1 MPLSQ
6 VKCKNAKPKPRTYRL
21 FDEKGLYL
29 EVTPKG
35 QKWWR
40 FKYRFNGKEKRISL
54 GVFPEIGLKEA
65 RDSRDDARQQLRNN
79 VDPSAI
85 RKARKLSNARAN
97 DNSFEIL
104 AREWHAKQ
112 SSVWSKSYADD
123 VLQRLERNAFPIIG
137 QTPIHEIS
145 TAEILDML
153 RRMEK
158 RGIRET
164 TYRIRAISSQI
175 FRYAIVTGR
184 AEHDPAAD
192 LIGSLTP
199 RKRNH
204 FATITDPNKI
214 GQLLRAINEYEGAI
228 ATKVALRLAPY
239 VFVRPGELRR
249 AEWSE
254 IDFDDSLWR
263 IPADKMKKGIAHVV
277 PLATQAISLL
287 KVIHEFTGNGRY
299 IFPSIRTPLRPM
311 SENTINA
318 ALRRLG
324 YEKDEM
330 TGHGF
335 RSMASTRLNEMGWSS
350 DMIERQLAHTEKNV
364 ARGAYNFAEYLSER
378 RRMMQTWANFLD
390 NLEQGADAVS
400 GGFGLKG

>member
-29 EVTPKG
+29 EITPKG

-54 GVFPEIGLKEA
+54 GVFPEVGLKEA

-97 DNSFEIL
+97 DSSFEVI

-112 SSVWSKSYADD
+112 SSVWSESYADD
-123 VLQRLERNAFPIIG
+123 VLQRMERNAFPIIG

-204 FATITDPNKI
+204 FATQSPT
-214 GQLLRAINEYEGAI
+214 L
-228 ATKVALRLAPY
+228 TK
-239 VFVRPGELRR
+239 
-249 AEWSE
+249 
-254 IDFDDSLWR
+254 
-263 IPADKMKKGIAHVV
+263 
-277 PLATQAISLL
+277 
-287 KVIHEFTGNGRY
+287 
-299 IFPSIRTPLRPM
+299 
-311 SENTINA
+311 
-318 ALRRLG
+318 
-324 YEKDEM
+324 
-330 TGHGF
+330 
-335 RSMASTRLNEMGWSS
+335 
-350 DMIERQLAHTEKNV
+350 
-364 ARGAYNFAEYLSER
+364 
-378 RRMMQTWANFLD
+378 
-390 NLEQGADAVS
+390 
-400 GGFGLKG
+400 

>member
-54 GVFPEIGLKEA
+54 GVFPEVGLKEA

-97 DNSFEIL
+97 DSSFEVI

-112 SSVWSKSYADD
+112 SSVWSQSYADD
-123 VLQRLERNAFPIIG
+123 VLQRMERNAFPIIG

-145 TAEILDML
+145 SAEILDML

-184 AEHDPAAD
+184 AERDPAAD

-204 FATITDPNKI
+204 FATITDPAKI
-214 GQLLRAINEYEGAI
+214 GQLLRAIGSYEGAI
-228 ATKVALRLAPY
+228 ITQFALRLAPY

-254 IDFDDSLWR
+254 IDFNDSLWR
-263 IPADKMKKGIAHVV
+263 IPADKMKKGIAHIV
-277 PLATQAISLL
+277 PLAAQAINLL
-287 KVIHEFTGNGRY
+287 NEIQEFTDKGRY

-324 YEKDEM
+324 YEKHEM

-350 DMIERQLAHTEKNV
+350 DMIERQLAHTEKNAV
-364 ARGAYNFAEYLSER
+364 RGAYNFAEYLPER
-378 RRMMQTWANFLD
+378 KKMMQAWADYLD
-390 NLEQGADAVS
+390 
-400 GGFGLKG
+400 GLKSVVGVVPIKKKA